1 MSRAAAKKREDP
13 VEEPD
18 RLEGFSSPREVDRLF
33 GHDAALAEF
42 GEALH
47 SGRLHHAWLIVG
59 PEGVGKATLAY
70 RLARDGAGARRGGS
84 AARSDRSPSIPCS
97 AKLRRL
103 GHPNLLLIR
112 RSWNDKTKRYSQW
125 IGVDEVRRLRSF
137 LGHSAGETGWRVVVV
152 DRADDLNQNAANAL
166 LKALEEPPPRT
177 LFLLVATRRGP
188 HSRHHPLPLPDA
200 SRHGVAS
207 RRAGG
212 CRACGARARRA
223 RGRRRDAFRSRS
235 RSSQGSVRRA
245 LELATGEGIELY
257 RDILAAF
264 ARLPE
269 LDGPAAHKLAERL
282 GGFGSDGERLELFLS
297 LLLGLM
303 ERLIRV
309 SRDRRGRHRRG
320 EGACRPPA
328 RRRRCRTGSKPGR
341 RSAAP
346 RPMPRASI
354 STAACSCSRR
364 SIACSRRRGA
374 RRVSESLR
382 RLPGRAAE
390 AMPSPPWQRR
400 GPITSPPPSPIRTM
414 CLISAMPMRPS
425 PRTRLRASAACRA
438 WTCSS

>member
-33 GHDAALAEF
+33 GHEAALTEF

-47 SGRLHHAWLIVG
+47 GGRLHHAWLMVG

-70 RLARDGAGARRGGS
+70 RLAREVLARGEEGAPHTPIDPDHPVFRKVAG
-84 AARSDRSPSIPCS
+84 
-97 AKLRRL
+97 L

-112 RSWNDKTKRYSQW
+112 RSWNDKTKRYSQY
-125 IGVDEVRRLRSF
+125 IGVDEVRRLRNF

-177 LFLLVATRRGP
+177 LFLLVAT
-188 HSRHHPLPLPDA
+188 A
-200 SRHGVAS
+200 E
-207 RRAGG
+207 
-212 CRACGARARRA
+212 
-223 RGRRRDAFRSRS
+223 GRIPVTIRSRCRTLRVTALGHEELERAVRAALARDDHEVEAKTLS
-235 RSSQGSVRRA
+235 VALELSQGSVRRA
-245 LELATGEGIELY
+245 LELATGEGIALH

-303 ERLIRV
+303 ERLIRQAAT
-309 SRDRRGRHRRG
+309 G
-320 EGACRPPA
+320 EGAIGEERELAARLLSPA
-328 RRRRCRTGSKPGR
+328 TLPHWVEAWEAIGR
-341 RSAAP
+341 AKADAASLNLDRSLLVLETLYRLQQAA
-346 RPMPRASI
+346 
-354 STAACSCSRR
+354 
-364 SIACSRRRGA
+364 RGA
-374 RRVSESLR
+374 
-382 RLPGRAAE
+382 PG
-390 AMPSPPWQRR
+390 
-400 GPITSPPPSPIRTM
+400 
-414 CLISAMPMRPS
+414 
-425 PRTRLRASAACRA
+425 
-438 WTCSS
+438 